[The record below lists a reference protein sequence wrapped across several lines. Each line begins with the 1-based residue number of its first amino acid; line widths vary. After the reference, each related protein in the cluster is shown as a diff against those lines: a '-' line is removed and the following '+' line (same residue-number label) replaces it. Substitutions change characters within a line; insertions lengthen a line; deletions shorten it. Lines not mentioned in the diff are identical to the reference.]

1 MPEKTL
7 KMPSLKVL
15 RQTPVRKLTRIDV
28 YVQAEGLN

>member
-1 MPEKTL
+1 MPEKTM

-28 YVQAEGLN
+28 YEGLN